1 MEKEALT
8 EKEKYLIILLCV
20 LGAASAFY
28 TGICHYAGWI
38 GKMEYFQYQF
48 IIVAGKDVFS
58 APLVSSQRTCR
69 AASCFVRIWDLSDKN
84 KEKTV
89 WNADIMAG
97 FVLLAQYAF
106 YPWFWNAVDY
116 DGGNRRIVCIC
127 KCSANDWESDCP
139 KPYIRSFR
147 FGKRPRGIMQTEAEK
162 DGVDLFLSSE
172 KDTGCRCMA
181 VLSVCGFCRSDCI
194 FSGTEDGRHVV
205 YHFVSCYCSLY
216 S

>member
-1 MEKEALT
+1 M
-8 EKEKYLIILLCV
+8 
-20 LGAASAFY
+20 F
-28 TGICHYAGWI
+28 
-38 GKMEYFQYQF
+38 
-48 IIVAGKDVFS
+48 FS

-194 FSGTEDGRHVV
+194 FREPKTEDMWFTILFLVIAAFTVKKVWHYVLTPYGCIPVLNKI
-205 YHFVSCYCSLY
+205 FQGKNCNLC
-216 S
+216 